1 MASLMENL
9 MTILENEIS
18 EYENLVVLST
28 QKTPVIIQGDLHALQ
43 QITDEEQIVVGRI
56 QHLERKRE
64 EVIGDIANVI
74 NKDVE
79 ELKLV
84 NLIEMLQDRP
94 QESGRLAGIHDE
106 LKDVVHRM
114 ERVNDQNRELIKN
127 AMEMIEFDM
136 TVIQSLKAAP
146 ETANYT
152 KGAYMSGDKMG
163 GRLNG
168 GFDAKQ

>member
-9 MTILENEIS
+9 MLILENEVS

-28 QKTPVIIQGDLHALQ
+28 QKTPVIIQGDLNALQ
-43 QITDEEQIVVGRI
+43 KITDEEQIVVGRI
-56 QHLERKRE
+56 QHLERNRE

-74 NKDVE
+74 NKDVND
-79 ELKLV
+79 LKLV
-84 NLIEMLQDRP
+84 NLIEMLRDRP
-94 QESGRLAGIHDE
+94 QESERLAKVHDE

-114 ERVNDQNRELIKN
+114 ERVNEQNRELIQN
-127 AMEMIEFDM
+127 ALEMIEFDM
-136 TVIQSLKAAP
+136 TVVQSLKAAP

-152 KGAYMSGDKMG
+152 KGAYMSGETMG
-163 GRLNG
+163 RSAG

>member
-9 MTILENEIS
+9 ITVLESEAS
-18 EYENLVVLST
+18 EYEILVGLST
-28 QKTPVIIQGDLHALQ
+28 KKTPIIIQGDLTALQ

-56 QHLERKRE
+56 QHLERQRE

-79 ELKLV
+79 DLKLV
-84 NLIEMLQDRP
+84 NLIKMLRERP
-94 QESGRLAGIHDE
+94 EESGRLAEVHDK

-127 AMEMIEFDM
+127 ALEMVEFDM
-136 TVIQSLKAAP
+136 NIIQSMRTAP
-146 ETANYT
+146 ETANYN
-152 KGAYMSGDKMG
+152 KGAYSTGNVMG
-163 GRLNG
+163 VNEGR
-168 GFDAKQ
+168 FDAKQ